1 MDVLDMTTIVACK
14 VAGLKRDSFNK
25 FVANGYLECVPSGS
39 VGRTRM
45 FTHDDVLVLRLF
57 RDLMDE
63 GMTAERAGPIACA
76 VALTANSDEH
86 RDEPV
91 IAYVHTYMGGG
102 LAMAPSQVP
111 AFKDWGE
118 PLNGSDIRKVS
129 LFRIDKLRALI
140 EDYAREERVE
150 AYFER

>member
-25 FVANGYLECVPSGS
+25 FVANGYLECVPNGS

-76 VALTANSDEH
+76 VALSANSTEN
-86 RDEPV
+86 RGEPV
-91 IAYVHTYMGGG
+91 IAYVHTYMGDGQ
-102 LAMAPSQVP
+102 AVAPSKVP
-111 AFKDWGE
+111 AFEDWSK
-118 PLNGSDIRKVS
+118 PFNGSDIRKVS
-129 LFRIDKLRALI
+129 LFRIDKLRSMI
-140 EDYAREERVE
+140 ETYAREERIE
-150 AYFER
+150 TYFER